1 MIERKGNYM
10 VNHGFRK
17 RAKAILHVMI
27 IITIAAAALIVL
39 NRWINSELENT
50 AVYFGETQDFSQ
62 GWYLEKDGE
71 RLPVPSLPNKNNSE
85 ETVYY
90 HTLADSHGR
99 KQVLSF
105 QNMQQQIS
113 VWVDDTCIY
122 EYGSASPLKGKLLSS
137 IQCFVPLEAQ
147 DGTHTLS
154 IRISNPLYKRTLL
167 PRLRIGSEGAVLME
181 FLQKSWGILL
191 FGVLMVGF
199 SLVLIAGSAILY
211 VTKII
216 PGENLFLSAGFFVL
230 LSSLWVLTDSPVMQF
245 FTGRSE
251 GVLTASF
258 FCFMIFPVPMLSFVE
273 GICEKKYPGLFVFR
287 ALLLINFIVQIL
299 LNILCELEF
308 SYMLPITH
316 LLMAAGIIYMIVCLV
331 KEYKKYQ
338 SFYAGGIL
346 AALFVFMGTALLSFV
361 SFYGNQKDYSVIMRL
376 GMLAYALVLICISVK
391 KMMVSAEEQTK
402 INVYKSLAYVDAMTR
417 CGNRAA
423 FDRAVNVLKKGE
435 GLESWIGMAMIDLNG
450 LKQIND
456 SCGHGIGDK
465 IIAGAGACIR
475 EAFEGLG
482 EVYRVGGDEFLVI
495 LRGKKLEEQE
505 YRKRLA
511 ESLAA
516 YNESNKPVLDLA
528 CGLSFAA
535 PDKKDVDALYAEAD
549 RRMYL
554 EKEKSDKRR
563 T

>member
-1 MIERKGNYM
+1 MLNYE
-10 VNHGFRK
+10 FRNK
-17 RAKAILHVMI
+17 ARATLRIMI
-27 IITIAAAALIVL
+27 IVTIVAAVLIVL

-50 AVYFGETQDFSQ
+50 AVSFGKTQDFSQ
-62 GWYLEKDGE
+62 GWYYERDGQ
-71 RLPVPSLPNKNNSE
+71 RLPVPSLSNENNTE

-90 HTLADSHGR
+90 HALADSHGK
-99 KQVLSF
+99 KQMLSF

-122 EYGSASPLKGKLLSS
+122 EYGSADPLKGKLFPS

-154 IRISNPLYKRTLL
+154 IRIRNPLYKRTLL
-167 PRLRIGSEGAVLME
+167 PHIRIGSEGAVLME
-181 FLQKSWGILL
+181 FLHKNWGILL

-211 VTKII
+211 VTRII
-216 PGENLFLSAGFFVL
+216 PGENLFLSAGLFVL
-230 LSSLWVLTDSPVMQF
+230 LSSLWVLTDSPVMQL
-245 FTGRSE
+245 FTGSSE
-251 GVLTASF
+251 GVLAASF
-258 FCFMIFPVPMLSFVE
+258 FCFMIFPIPMISFVE
-273 GICEKKYPGLFVFR
+273 GVCEKKYPGLFIFR
-287 ALLLINFIVQIL
+287 TLFLINCIVQAL

-308 SYMLPITH
+308 SYMLPVTH
-316 LLMAAGIIYMIVCLV
+316 LLMAAGIIYMIVCLF
-331 KEYKKYQ
+331 KEYRKYQ

-346 AALFVFMGTALLSFV
+346 MALFVFMGTAALSFV

-417 CGNRAA
+417 CGNHAA
-423 FDRAVNVLKKGE
+423 FDRAMNVLRKGE

-456 SCGHGIGDK
+456 CYGHGTGDQL
-465 IIAGAGACIR
+465 ITGAGACIR
-475 EAFEGLG
+475 EAFEGMG

-495 LRGKKLEEQE
+495 LSGKKLEEQE
-505 YRKRLA
+505 YRRRLA
-511 ESLAA
+511 ESLAV
-516 YNESNKPVLDLA
+516 YNGSHNPVLDLA
-528 CGLSFAA
+528 CGISFAA

-549 RRMYL
+549 RRMYM
-554 EKEKSDKRR
+554 EKDKSEKRR

>member
-17 RAKAILHVMI
+17 KAKAILQIMI
-27 IITIAAAALIVL
+27 IVTIAAAVLIVL

-62 GWYLEKDGE
+62 GWYYEKDGE
-71 RLPVPSLPNKNNSE
+71 HLPVPSLPNKNNSE

-90 HTLADSHGR
+90 HTLADSHGK
-99 KQVLSF
+99 KQILSF

-211 VTKII
+211 VAKII

-273 GICEKKYPGLFVFR
+273 GICEKKYPGLFVYR
-287 ALLLINFIVQIL
+287 ALFLMNCIVQTL
-299 LNILCELEF
+299 MNILCELEF
-308 SYMLPITH
+308 SYMLPVTH
-316 LLMAAGIIYMIVCLV
+316 LLMVAGIIYMIVCLV

-346 AALFVFMGTALLSFV
+346 VALFVFMGTAALSFV

-391 KMMVSAEEQTK
+391 KMMVSAEAQTK
-402 INVYKSLAYVDAMTR
+402 INVYKSLAYVDTMTR

-505 YRKRLA
+505 YRRRLA

>member
-1 MIERKGNYM
+1 M

-17 RAKAILHVMI
+17 KARVILRIMI
-27 IITIAAAALIVL
+27 IVTIAAAVLIVL

-50 AVYFGETQDFSQ
+50 AVYFGEAQDFNQ
-62 GWYLEKDGE
+62 GWYYEKEGE
-71 RLPVPSLPNKNNSE
+71 RLPVPSLPNENNAE

-90 HTLADSHGR
+90 HALADSHG
-99 KQVLSF
+99 KLQILSF

-122 EYGSASPLKGKLLSS
+122 EYGNTGPLKGKLLPS

-154 IRISNPLYKRTLL
+154 IRLSNPLYQRTLL
-167 PRLRIGSEGAVLME
+167 PRIRIGSEGAVLME

-216 PGENLFLSAGFFVL
+216 PGENLFLSAGLFVL
-230 LSSLWVLTDSPVMQF
+230 LSSLWVLTDSPVMQL

-258 FCFMIFPVPMLSFVE
+258 FSFMIFPVPMISFVE
-273 GICEKKYPGLFVFR
+273 GICEKKYPGLFVLK
-287 ALLLINFIVQIL
+287 ALFLINCMVQIL
-299 LNILCELEF
+299 LNALCELEF
-308 SYMLPITH
+308 SYMLPVTH
-316 LLMAAGIIYMIVCLV
+316 LVMASAIIYMIDCLF
-331 KEYKKYQ
+331 KEYRKYQ

-346 AALFVFMGTALLSFV
+346 TALFVFMGTAALSFAN
-361 SFYGNQKDYSVIMRL
+361 FYGNQKDYSVIMRL

-423 FDRAVNVLKKGE
+423 FDRAVNVLRKGE
-435 GLESWIGMAMIDLNG
+435 GLESWNGMAMIDLNG

-456 SCGHGIGDK
+456 SCGHGTGDQ
-465 IIAGAGACIR
+465 IITGAGACIR

-505 YRKRLA
+505 YRRRLA
-511 ESLAA
+511 ESLAV
-516 YNESNKPVLDLA
+516 YNGSHKPVLDLA
-528 CGLSFAA
+528 CGISFAA
-535 PDKKDVDALYAEAD
+535 PDKKDIDALYAEAD
-549 RRMYL
+549 RRMYM
-554 EKEKSDKRR
+554 EKEKSEKRR